1 MGIFLIKEKCIGC
14 GICVDICPCGA
25 ISMIDELHKLTI
37 EKKDKADKLA
47 VIEEVECTLC
57 GECVEPC
64 PTDAILIEEESFEFK
79 CKEIYKDIMVFAE
92 QRRGELEEAAFELLA
107 KGRELA
113 NSLGVELYALLICKN
128 IENKPEELIAGGAD
142 KVIVVRD
149 NSLHHFLPEPYT
161 NILLYIINKYKPTI
175 FLAPS
180 TTQGRALLSRTAAS
194 IYTGLTA
201 DCTGLSVD
209 EEGNLIQTR
218 PAFGG
223 SVKAKIITPNTRP
236 QMATVRPKVFSPLP
250 KNPEKAGEIIE
261 ETIPSEKLKSVS
273 KFESWISDETS
284 LISIEDADIIV
295 AGGRGLGKE
304 ENFKFLFELAELMG
318 AAVGA
323 SRTVIDE
330 GWIPYSHQ
338 VGQTGKTV
346 APSIY
351 MAFGIS
357 GAIQHLEG
365 MRSSDFI
372 VAVNKDPEAPIFK
385 VADIGIVADLFDVIP
400 ALKEAFIKK
409 KNG

>member
-79 CKEIYKDIMVFAE
+79 RKEIYKDVMVFAE

-128 IENKPEELIAGGAD
+128 IENKPEELVAGGAD

>member
-79 CKEIYKDIMVFAE
+79 RKEIYKDIMVFAE

-113 NSLGVELYALLICKN
+113 NSLSVELYALLICKN

>member
-79 CKEIYKDIMVFAE
+79 CKEIYKDVMVFAE

-385 VADIGIVADLFDVIP
+385 VADIGIVADLFNVIP

>member
-1 MGIFLIKEKCIGC
+1 MGIKLIKEKCIGC
-14 GICVDICPCGA
+14 NICINICRYGA
-25 ISMIDELHKLTI
+25 ITLVDESHKLTV
-37 EKKDKADKLA
+37 EKRDEADKLA
-47 VIEEVECTLC
+47 VIDKIKCTLC
-57 GECVEPC
+57 RECIEPC
-64 PTDAILIEEESFEFK
+64 PTNAILIEEEKFEFK
-79 CKEIYKDIMVFAE
+79 DNEDYKDVMVFAE
-92 QRRGELEEAAFELLA
+92 QRRGELEDAAFELLG

-113 NSLGVELYALLICKN
+113 DSLGVELISLLICRDV
-128 IENKPEELIAGGAD
+128 ENKVEELIAGGAD
-142 KVIVVRD
+142 KVIVVQD
-149 NSLHHFLPEPYT
+149 NLLFNFLPEPYS
-161 NILLYIINKYKPTI
+161 NILLHIFKKYKPTI

-209 EEGNLIQTR
+209 EDGNLIQTR

-236 QMATVRPKVFSPLP
+236 QMATVRPKVFPTLP
-250 KNPEKAGEIIE
+250 KNYERKGEIIR
-261 ETIPSEKLKSVS
+261 ETIPALNFKSTT
-273 KFESWISDETS
+273 KFESWIPDKTS
-284 LISIEDADIIV
+284 EISIEDADIIV
-295 AGGRGLGKE
+295 SGGRGLGKA
-304 ENFKFLFELAELMG
+304 ENFKLLFELAEIIG

-323 SRTVIDE
+323 SRSVIDE

-346 APSIY
+346 APSMYI
-351 MAFGIS
+351 AFGIS

-372 VAVNKDPEAPIFK
+372 IAVNKDPEAPIFK

-400 ALKEAFIKK
+400 VLKEAYLEK
-409 KNG
+409 KNV

>member
-79 CKEIYKDIMVFAE
+79 RKEIYKDVMVFAE

-128 IENKPEELIAGGAD
+128 IENKPEELVAGGAD

-385 VADIGIVADLFDVIP
+385 VADIGIVANLFDVIP

>member
-79 CKEIYKDIMVFAE
+79 RKEIYKDIMVFAE

-372 VAVNKDPEAPIFK
+372 VAVNKDSEAPIFK

>member
-1 MGIFLIKEKCIGC
+1 MGIKLIKEKCIGC
-14 GICVDICPCGA
+14 GICINICRYGA
-25 ISMIDELHKLTI
+25 IILTDESHKLTI
-37 EKKDKADKLA
+37 EKRDEADKLA
-47 VIEEVECTLC
+47 VIDKTKCTLC
-57 GECVEPC
+57 KECIEPC
-64 PTDAILIEEESFEFK
+64 PTNAILIEEEKFK
-79 CKEIYKDIMVFAE
+79 FKDKKDYKDVMVFAE
-92 QRRGELEEAAFELLA
+92 QRRGELEDAAFELLG

-113 NSLGVELYALLICKN
+113 DSLGVELYSLLICRDV
-128 IENKPEELIAGGAD
+128 ENKVEELIAGGAD
-142 KVIVVRD
+142 KVIVVQD
-149 NSLHHFLPEPYT
+149 DSLHNFLPEPYS
-161 NILLYIINKYKPTI
+161 NILLHIFEKYKPTI

-209 EEGNLIQTR
+209 EDGNLIQTR

-236 QMATVRPKVFSPLP
+236 QMATVRPKVFSSLT
-250 KNPEKAGEIIE
+250 KNYERKGEIIK
-261 ETIPSEKLKSVS
+261 ETIPALNFKSTT
-273 KFESWISDETS
+273 KFESWIPDETS
-284 LISIEDADIIV
+284 EISIEDADIIV
-295 AGGRGLGKE
+295 SGGRGLGKA
-304 ENFKFLFELAELMG
+304 ENFKLLFELAEIIG

-323 SRTVIDE
+323 SRSVIDE

-346 APSIY
+346 APSMYI
-351 MAFGIS
+351 AFGIS

-372 VAVNKDPEAPIFK
+372 IAVNKDPEAPIFK

-400 ALKEAFIKK
+400 VLKETYLEK
-409 KNG
+409 KNV

>member
-14 GICVDICPCGA
+14 GICVDICPYGA

-64 PTDAILIEEESFEFK
+64 PTDAILIEEDSFEFK
-79 CKEIYKDIMVFAE
+79 CKEIYKDVMVFAE

-128 IENKPEELIAGGAD
+128 IENKPEELISGGAD
-142 KVIVVRD
+142 KVIIVRD

-161 NILLYIINKYKPTI
+161 NILLHVINKYKPTI

>member
-14 GICVDICPCGA
+14 GICVDICPYGA
-25 ISMIDELHKLTI
+25 ISMIDELHKLTV

-79 CKEIYKDIMVFAE
+79 RKEIYKDVMVFAE

-161 NILLYIINKYKPTI
+161 NILLHVINKYKPNI

-236 QMATVRPKVFSPLP
+236 QMATVRPKVFSPLT
-250 KNPEKAGEIIE
+250 KNPEKTGEIIE
-261 ETIPSEKLKSVS
+261 ETIPLEKLKSVS

>member
-1 MGIFLIKEKCIGC
+1 MGITILKEKCIGC
-14 GICVDICPCGA
+14 GICVNVCSYGA
-25 ISMIDELHKLTI
+25 ISMIDEPHELNV
-37 EKKDKADKLA
+37 EKKEKADKLA
-47 VIEEVECTLC
+47 VIDEVKCTLC
-57 GECVEPC
+57 NECMEPC
-64 PTDAILIEEESFEFK
+64 PTDAILIEEEKLESK
-79 CKEIYKDIMVFAE
+79 GKEEYRDVMVFAE
-92 QRRGELEEAAFELLA
+92 QRRDELEEAAFELLS

-113 NSLGVELYALLICKN
+113 DSLGVELYTLLICKD
-128 IENKPEELIAGGAD
+128 IEDKPKQLIAGGAD
-142 KVIVVRD
+142 KVIVVRHY
-149 NSLHHFLPEPYT
+149 SLHYFLPEPYT
-161 NILLYIINKYKPTI
+161 NILIDIFNKYKPSI

-209 EEGNLIQTR
+209 KEGNLIQTR

-223 SVKAKIITPNTRP
+223 TIKARIITPDTRP

-250 KNPEKAGEIIE
+250 KDPERLGEIIE
-261 ETIPSEKLKSVS
+261 ETIPEERLKSVS
-273 KFESWISDETS
+273 KFESWIEDETS
-284 LISIEDADIIV
+284 QISIEDADIII
-295 AGGRGLGKE
+295 AGGRGLGKAD
-304 ENFKFLFELAELMG
+304 NFKLLYKLAELIG

-323 SRTVIDE
+323 SRSVIDE

-338 VGQTGKTV
+338 IGQTGKTV

-372 VAVNKDPEAPIFK
+372 VAVNKDSEAPIFK

-400 ALKEAFIKK
+400 VLREEYLKK

>member
-79 CKEIYKDIMVFAE
+79 RKEIYKDIMVFAE

>member
-14 GICVDICPCGA
+14 GICVDICPYGA

-64 PTDAILIEEESFEFK
+64 PTDAILIEEDSFEFK
-79 CKEIYKDIMVFAE
+79 CKEIYKDVMVFAE

-142 KVIVVRD
+142 KVIVVRN

-161 NILLYIINKYKPTI
+161 NILLHVINKYKPTI

>member
-14 GICVDICPCGA
+14 GICVDICPYGA

-47 VIEEVECTLC
+47 VIEDVKCTLC

-64 PTDAILIEEESFEFK
+64 PTDAILIEEESFEFQR
-79 CKEIYKDIMVFAE
+79 KEIYKDIMVFAE

-149 NSLHHFLPEPYT
+149 NSLHYFLPEPYT
-161 NILLYIINKYKPTI
+161 NILLHVINKYKPTI

-250 KNPEKAGEIIE
+250 KNPEKTGEIIE

-284 LISIEDADIIV
+284 LIFIEDADIIV
-295 AGGRGLGKE
+295 AGGRGLGKK